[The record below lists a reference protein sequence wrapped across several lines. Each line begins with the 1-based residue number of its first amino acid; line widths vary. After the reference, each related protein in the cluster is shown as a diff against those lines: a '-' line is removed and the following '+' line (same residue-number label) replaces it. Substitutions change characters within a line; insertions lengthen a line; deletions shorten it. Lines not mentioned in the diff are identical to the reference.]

1 MSEPSFTLRKRGWR
15 CWKFRCFLHE
25 FSYVAP
31 RYSSRFHHNK
41 FLECDTLFQ
50 TTFEKLLSICSAVV
64 DCSLRCNEAAAVF
77 SPLLFFAVF
86 CYFFTHITVALRVLL
101 SVNYERSKFNWNVF
115 PKSPLPCLSPTH
127 VLSSSDVQPVRSFSE
142 VLPKLLCKSGPA
154 ALSKR
159 VVQRTRSHSYGL
171 GWFGRCVDG
180 EDGLLAASFVDH
192 GELVAGDVATV
203 AWTERQSGWQW
214 RHRNDRNAMTA
225 PRHVDP
231 LRHAVD
237 HVYLKTI
244 AKPDTSTTGQR
255 SEWVGRA

>member
-86 CYFFTHITVALRVLL
+86 CSFFCFFLLFFAVFLLTSRLLYVFCFLWIT
-101 SVNYERSKFNWNVF
+101 SVQNLTGMWVF
-115 PKSPLPCLSPTH
+115 AKSPLPCLSSYACLKFVRGSTRPEF
-127 VLSSSDVQPVRSFSE
+127 LRSSSE
-142 VLPKLLCKSGPA
+142 
-154 ALSKR
+154 
-159 VVQRTRSHSYGL
+159 
-171 GWFGRCVDG
+171 
-180 EDGLLAASFVDH
+180 AS
-192 GELVAGDVATV
+192 L
-203 AWTERQSGWQW
+203 
-214 RHRNDRNAMTA
+214 
-225 PRHVDP
+225 
-231 LRHAVD
+231 
-237 HVYLKTI
+237 
-244 AKPDTSTTGQR
+244 
-255 SEWVGRA
+255 